1 MTPWPKTIYLV
12 QHIYLDGL
20 IIHHTQQNL
29 YQTISDQIDKK
40 KTISDQI
47 YKKKTLFEVLCLIW
61 SDIRPGL
68 PLSDLV
74 GNTGEVYCTL
84 QHSYVQY
91 STSLH
96 YTVQYNI
103 LYSTVKYNDIQ
114 GVSYIYIQK

>member
-1 MTPWPKTIYLV
+1 MTPRPKTIYLV

-20 IIHHTQQNL
+20 IIHHTQLNL

-47 YKKKTLFEVLCLIW
+47 YKKKTPFEVLCLIW

-74 GNTGEVYCTL
+74 GHTGTAP
-84 QHSYVQY
+84 YVTFFTSS
-91 STSLH
+91 STANCSAICPGRMLF
-96 YTVQYNI
+96 
-103 LYSTVKYNDIQ
+103 LSPK
-114 GVSYIYIQK
+114 

>member
-1 MTPWPKTIYLV
+1 MTPRPKTNYLV
-12 QHIYLDGL
+12 QHINLDGF
-20 IIHHTQQNL
+20 IIHHTQLNL

-74 GNTGEVYCTL
+74 GNTAVVSNTQKLRG
-84 QHSYVQY
+84 
-91 STSLH
+91 SL
-96 YTVQYNI
+96 
-103 LYSTVKYNDIQ
+103 
-114 GVSYIYIQK
+114 